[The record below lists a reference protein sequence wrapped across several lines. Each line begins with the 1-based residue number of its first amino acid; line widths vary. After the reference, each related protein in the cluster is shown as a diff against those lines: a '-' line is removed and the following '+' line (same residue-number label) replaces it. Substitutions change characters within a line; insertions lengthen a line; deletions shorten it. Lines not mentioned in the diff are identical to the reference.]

1 MSLRQPSPAIVVA
14 MVAVYA
20 YLCFT
25 AIMEVPFPN
34 TFDELGHF
42 SYVLHV
48 AESAGWWIDFDDFYM
63 FDVIDYAG
71 FTDEPN
77 YINHPPAYYLL
88 MSALSGASSGSAQQD
103 IVTLRSINAALSTL
117 GVVVAFALARRMQW
131 EANVFYAFGIIL
143 ILAPPLPIIGA
154 AVNNDNLGLLGGSL
168 CVLGA
173 YRLLAGDRGAGAWV
187 PFMLGLALA
196 VAAKL
201 TSAALC
207 GLFSLFVIGFVAIRD
222 GPRFP
227 GSVWPWAFAGLG
239 LLSALPY
246 LFFAIEFGSPYPN
259 TPGQIAI
266 MEALVEANPTLP
278 ERMPPLEFLTHFWS
292 AFAKNW
298 MATPGRNAWERAMIV
313 VPLVSL
319 LLTAYAVIVGGRGLV
334 GGRRHPA
341 EALIFSGGLAMLTM
355 ALVHSAYAYRLYL
368 TTGLAL
374 GAYPRYYFP
383 LWAIVPAACGHVIS
397 TIDGERRRAILAYVL
412 IGANLVYYALGH
424 SWA

>member
-1 MSLRQPSPAIVVA
+1 MSLRPPYRVIVVG
-14 MVAVYA
+14 MVAAYA
-20 YLCFT
+20 YLCFI
-25 AIMEVPFPN
+25 ALMEVPFPN

-48 AESAGWWIDFDDFYM
+48 AESAGWWIDFDAFYM
-63 FDVIDYAG
+63 FDVVDFSG
-71 FTDEPN
+71 FTDRPN
-77 YINHPPAYYLL
+77 YINHPPAYYML
-88 MSALSGASSGSAQQD
+88 MSVLSAASSASAQQD

-117 GVVVAFALARRMQW
+117 GIVVAFALARRMKW
-131 EANVFYAFGIIL
+131 EANVFCAFGTIL

-187 PFMLGLALA
+187 PFTLGLVLA

-207 GLFSLFVIGFVAIRD
+207 GLFSLFVMGIVATRD
-222 GPRFP
+222 GPRFWR
-227 GSVWPWAFAGLG
+227 SVWPWAFGGLG

-259 TPGQIAI
+259 TPGQSAV
-266 MEALVEANPTLP
+266 MVALAKANPVWP
-278 ERMPPLEFLTHFWS
+278 DRMPPLEFLTYFWS

-298 MATPGRNAWERAMIV
+298 MATSGRSAWEHATIV

-319 LLTAYAVIVGGRGLV
+319 FLTAYAVVVGGRGLV
-334 GGRRHPA
+334 GGRRHPV
-341 EALIFSGGLAMLTM
+341 EALVFSGGLAMLTM
-355 ALVHSAYAYRLYL
+355 ALVHSAYAYRLYT

-397 TIDGERRRAILAYVL
+397 TIDEGRKRAILAYVL

-424 SWA
+424 S